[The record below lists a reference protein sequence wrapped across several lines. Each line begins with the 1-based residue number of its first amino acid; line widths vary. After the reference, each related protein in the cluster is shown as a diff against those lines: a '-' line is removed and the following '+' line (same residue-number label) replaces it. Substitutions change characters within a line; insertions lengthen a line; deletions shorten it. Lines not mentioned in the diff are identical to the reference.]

1 MDINKSQV
9 NIEHLNDLCTEL
21 KILSTDIIQTYLTN
35 TLVGYNNA
43 GPIIKQALFKLFR
56 TKVYIVNEYQYIYIK
71 YNIHKNDKFN
81 IKFVMYLLGN
91 IPNTTIGLAEKY
103 LDLYCEKTDTAK
115 ILVQRWIPI
124 VAAVEL
130 TRGNAEDEEFLKKW
144 VDVVDYQ

>member
-35 TLVGYNNA
+35 TLVGYSNA
-43 GPIIKQALFKLFR
+43 GPIIKQALFKLFG

-103 LDLYCEKTDTAK
+103 LDGSALWKK
-115 ILVQRWIPI
+115 HISL
-124 VAAVEL
+124 
-130 TRGNAEDEEFLKKW
+130 EEAINIATSHEYINIKNFL
-144 VDVVDYQ
+144 DS